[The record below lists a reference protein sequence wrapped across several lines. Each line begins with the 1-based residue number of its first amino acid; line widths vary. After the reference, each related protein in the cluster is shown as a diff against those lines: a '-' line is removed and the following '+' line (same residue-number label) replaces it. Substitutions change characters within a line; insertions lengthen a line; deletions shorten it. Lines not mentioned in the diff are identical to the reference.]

1 MMVASAAILVALL
14 VSGLLQFLLPLVVA
28 DEAGLRLLRPE
39 TASPARRRLG
49 SIVLLAGTLPLAACA
64 PLVIPTGTRIMDVV
78 LAVGWGAA
86 AGAAPLLTRIDL
98 RIRRL
103 PDRIVLPLVELT
115 AALWLCALLVAPG
128 TAGASA
134 AGAALLLGPAC
145 GAAVLLVSLL
155 GGRGRGLAIGL
166 GDVKLAVLLGLIAG
180 LTGGTGVLAAFVI
193 AQASA
198 VVEALWRLLVRRE
211 GRGARLA
218 FGPHLLLGMWTGPVV
233 LALLG

>member
-1 MMVASAAILVALL
+1 VLAGAAILVALP
-14 VSGLLQFLLPLVVA
+14 VCAVLLRLLPLVVA
-28 DEAGLRLLRPE
+28 DEAGLRLLRP
-39 TASPARRRLG
+39 
-49 SIVLLAGTLPLAACA
+49 AGTPPGLTRLRTAALLIGTVPLAACA
-64 PLVIPTGTRIMDVV
+64 PLVIPATAGTAV
-78 LAVGWGAA
+78 LLAAGWGAG
-86 AGAAPLLTRIDL
+86 AGAAPLLARIDL

-103 PDRIVLPLVELT
+103 PDRIVLPLVALT
-115 AALWLCALLVAPG
+115 AVLWLCVLLLAPG
-128 TAGASA
+128 TPASAA

-166 GDVKLAVLLGLIAG
+166 GDVKLAVLLGLLAG
-180 LTGGTGVLAAFVI
+180 LAGVSGVLAAFVI

-218 FGPHLLLGMWTGPVV
+218 YGPHLLLGMWAGPVAV
-233 LALLG
+233 AALG